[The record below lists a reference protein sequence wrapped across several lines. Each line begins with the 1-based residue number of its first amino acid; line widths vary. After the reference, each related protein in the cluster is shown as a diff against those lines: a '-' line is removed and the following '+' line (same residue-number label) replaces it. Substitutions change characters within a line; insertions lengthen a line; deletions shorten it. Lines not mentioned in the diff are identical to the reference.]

1 MRRAILAVLCC
12 ASALVVGVSTACLAA
27 KNRAR
32 AAELDRR
39 QHVCET
45 YARQNEL
52 LRAVNDED
60 EWRLLQGEVAQ
71 KTEENE
77 DLAGERARGREPELE
92 F

>member
-1 MRRAILAVLCC
+1 MTRVILAILCC
-12 ASALVVGVSTACLAA
+12 ASALVVGVATACLAA

-45 YARQNEL
+45 FARQNEL

-60 EWRLLQGEVAQ
+60 EWRLLQGEVI
-71 KTEENE
+71 EEE
-77 DLAGERARGREPELE
+77 EELAGVRARGREPELE